1 MRLDS
6 PRIKPLEEED
16 WNEEVQDL
24 MQPFA
29 DQGRV
34 FNIFKTLANHPKLAR
49 RWMVFAN
56 HILGKSTLSDR
67 DRELLILRIG
77 YLCQAGYEW
86 GQHVQIAKRIGMT
99 DQEIRSAK
107 EGPGMKGLD
116 ERDRLLL
123 TATDELHADSHV
135 GDETW
140 SRLADLYSVEQMMD
154 LVFTVGQ
161 YNLVSM
167 ALNSFGVQLD
177 EGLPGWDV

>member
-6 PRIKPLEEED
+6 PRIHPLEKGE
-16 WNEEVQDL
+16 WNDEVQEL
-24 MQPFA
+24 MKPFA
-29 DQGRV
+29 SQDRI
-34 FNIFKTLANHPKLAR
+34 FNIFKTLANHPDLAR

-77 YLCQAGYEW
+77 YLCQSGYEW
-86 GQHVQIAKRIGMT
+86 GQHVQISRRIGMS
-99 DQEIRSAK
+99 DDEIRSAK
-107 EGPGMKGLD
+107 VGPSMDSLSDK
-116 ERDRLLL
+116 EIALLK
-123 TATDELHADSHV
+123 ATDELHSDAHV
-135 GDETW
+135 SDETW
-140 SRLADLYSVEQMMD
+140 SRLSEFFSKEKLMD
-154 LVFTVGQ
+154 IVFTVGQ